1 MKKVKKLLCLALV
14 CMFIVSLVPT
24 SASALFSWGNKPAG
38 VDESKGE
45 WVSAWSTSPV
55 SASLN
60 DLGVIDKLGVPVALA
75 TNRVVIESTAS
86 GSAVRF
92 TFSNEYG
99 NLPLT
104 ISASN
109 VAKADP
115 DNHKKVDKS
124 TRETLRF
131 NGKTYVTIPAG
142 QTVTSDPISMNVKAG
157 EDIAITT
164 YYRGLNVMRTIG
176 LIGGDSYVALGN
188 QTFVNNM
195 LTGINLKFEADSGSY
210 EIIPCLMGMDVLA
223 AKGTEVCVFFGD
235 STLANEIPRL
245 LAERL
250 RANGINDISVTQEA
264 IKGNRL
270 IANGVGAAANLLGEA
285 GVDRFQRDVLGQ
297 DGVKYVIV
305 KLGIN
310 DIVHPYCDSKAD
322 KLDPVTF
329 EEMVAGYNKLIEM
342 AHAQCVE
349 IYFCEIT
356 PWKGYTRNVFG
367 QGDDVQWT
375 EEIDAIRLRLNAW
388 LASEA
393 CPSDG
398 YIDLSA
404 MHSADDAYALI
415 ADQTPDGIH
424 HNTAG
429 QQNFVAQIPLELFK

>member
-1 MKKVKKLLCLALV
+1 MKKVKKLLSMALV
-14 CMFIVSLVPT
+14 LMFVVSLVPT
-24 SASALFSWGNKPAG
+24 SASALFNRNNKNT
-38 VDESKGE
+38 VDESSGE
-45 WVSAWSTSPV
+45 WVSAWSTSPI

-60 DLGVIDKLGVPVALA
+60 DLGVLDKLGVPVAVA

-104 ISASN
+104 ISACN

-115 DNHKKVDKS
+115 DNHKKVYKD
-124 TRETLRF
+124 TRETVRF
-131 NGKTYVTIPAG
+131 NGKSYVTIPAG
-142 QTVTSDPISMNVKAG
+142 QTVVSDPVAINVKAG

-164 YYRGLNVMRTIG
+164 YYRGINVMRTIG
-176 LIGGDSYVALGN
+176 LIGGDSYVAFGN
-188 QTFVNNM
+188 QSYINNM
-195 LTGINLKFEADSGSY
+195 ITGINLKFEADSGSY
-210 EIIPCLMGMDVLA
+210 EVIPCLMGMDVLA
-223 AKGTEVCVFFGD
+223 AEGTDVCVFFGD

-245 LAERL
+245 LAAKL
-250 RANGINDISVTQEA
+250 RDNGITNVSVTQEA

-270 IANGVGAAANLLGEA
+270 IANGVGTAANLLGEA
-285 GVDRFQRDVLGQ
+285 GVDRFQRDVLSQ

-310 DIVHPYCDSKAD
+310 DIVHPYCESKAD
-322 KLDPVTF
+322 KLEPVTF

-342 AHAQCVE
+342 AHAQGVE

-375 EEIDAIRLRLNAW
+375 EEIDSIRLQLNAW
-388 LASEA
+388 LASDA

-398 YIDLSA
+398 YIDLSG

-415 ADQTPDGIH
+415 SDQTPDGIH
-424 HNTAG
+424 HNAAG
-429 QQNFVAQIPLELFK
+429 QQNFVDQIPVELFK